1 VSPPPP
7 PPPPPHHSLDAAIFK
22 ALKPG
27 GVFIVADH
35 VTMPGTSYAS
45 AKGLHRIDLATVRF
59 QVTLGHL

>member
-1 VSPPPP
+1 
-7 PPPPPHHSLDAAIFK
+7 
-22 ALKPG
+22 
-27 GVFIVADH
+27 VFIVADH